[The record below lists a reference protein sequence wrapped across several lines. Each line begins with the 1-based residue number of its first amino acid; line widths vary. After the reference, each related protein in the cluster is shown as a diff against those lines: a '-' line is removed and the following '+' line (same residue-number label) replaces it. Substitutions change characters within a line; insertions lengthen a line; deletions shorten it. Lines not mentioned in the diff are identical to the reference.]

1 MQILKKAFGEYVTNC
16 YILKGEQGDLVI
28 DPGQGSFDWV
38 MQNTGKIAAVLNT
51 HGHFDHVYDD
61 AKLQRMGA
69 KIYIHESDAFMLRAD
84 PFETMPEPIE
94 ADVLIKGQEQSLEIA
109 GFNVKFSLFAGHT
122 PGSCMIEVDGVI
134 FSGDVIFKGSIGR
147 WDFPFSSG
155 EQMRES
161 LHKILQIKGDFTLY
175 PGHGANTS
183 LQAERQNLKYFL
195 QLFER

>member
-16 YILKGEQGDLVI
+16 YIVKGEQGDLVI

-38 MQNTGKIAAVLNT
+38 MQNTRKIAAVLNT

-61 AKLQRMGA
+61 AKLQRTGA
-69 KIYIHESDAFMLRAD
+69 KIYIHEEDAFMLRAD
-84 PFETMPEPIE
+84 PFETMPESIE

-122 PGSCMIEVDGVI
+122 PGSCMIEAGGVI

-155 EQMRES
+155 AQMRES

-175 PGHGANTS
+175 PGHGPNTS
-183 LQAERQNLKYFL
+183 LAAERQNLKYFL

>member
-16 YILKGEQGDLVI
+16 YIVKGEQGDLVI

-38 MQNTGKIAAVLNT
+38 MQNTRKIAAVLNT

-69 KIYIHESDAFMLRAD
+69 KIYIHEDDAFMLRAD
-84 PFETMPEPIE
+84 PFETMPESIE
-94 ADVLIKGQEQSLEIA
+94 ADVLIKGQEQSFEIA

-155 EQMRES
+155 AQMRES

-175 PGHGANTS
+175 PGHGPNTS
-183 LQAERQNLKYFL
+183 LAAERQNLKYFL

>member
-1 MQILKKAFGEYVTNC
+1 MQILKKAFGEYATNC
-16 YILKGEQGDLVI
+16 YIVKGEQGDLVI
-28 DPGQGSFDWV
+28 DPGEGSFDWV
-38 MQNTGKIAAVLNT
+38 IQNTGKIAAVFNT
-51 HGHFDHVYDD
+51 HGHYDHVYDD
-61 AKLQRMGA
+61 AKLQRAGA
-69 KIYIHESDAFMLRAD
+69 KIYIHEDDAFMLRAD
-84 PFETMPEPIE
+84 PFETMPESIE

-155 EQMRES
+155 AQMKES

-175 PGHGANTS
+175 PGHGPNTS
-183 LQAERQNLKYFL
+183 LQAEKQNLKYFL

>member
-16 YILKGEQGDLVI
+16 YIVKGERGDLVI
-28 DPGQGSFDWV
+28 DPGEGSFDWV

-61 AKLQRMGA
+61 AKLQRAGA
-69 KIYIHESDAFMLRAD
+69 KIYIHEDDAFMLRAD

-94 ADVLIKGQEQSLEIA
+94 ADVLVKGQEQSFEIA

-122 PGSCMIEVDGVI
+122 PGSCMIEAGGVI

-155 EQMRES
+155 EQMKES
-161 LHKILQIKGDFTLY
+161 LHKILQIEGDFTLY
-175 PGHGANTS
+175 PGHGPNTS
-183 LQAERQNLKYFL
+183 LAAERQNLKYFL

>member
-1 MQILKKAFGEYVTNC
+1 MQILKKAFGEYATNC
-16 YILKGEQGDLVI
+16 YILKGERGDLVI
-28 DPGQGSFDWV
+28 DPGEGSFDWV

-61 AKLQRMGA
+61 AKLQRTGA
-69 KIYIHESDAFMLRAD
+69 KIYIHEEDAFMLRAD
-84 PFETMPEPIE
+84 PFETMPESIE

-122 PGSCMIEVDGVI
+122 PGSCMIEAGGAI

-155 EQMRES
+155 AQMRES

-183 LQAERQNLKYFL
+183 LVAERQNLKYFL

>member
-28 DPGQGSFDWV
+28 DPGEGSFDWV

-51 HGHFDHVYDD
+51 HGHFDHIYDD
-61 AKLQRMGA
+61 AKLQRAGA
-69 KIYIHESDAFMLRAD
+69 KIYIHEEDAFMLRAD

-94 ADVLIKGQEQSLEIA
+94 ADVLVKGQEQSFEIA

-175 PGHGANTS
+175 PGHGPNTS
-183 LQAERQNLKYFL
+183 LAAERQNLKYFL

>member
-1 MQILKKAFGEYVTNC
+1 MQILKKAFGEYATNC

-69 KIYIHESDAFMLRAD
+69 KIYIHEEDAFMLRAD
-84 PFETMPEPIE
+84 PFETMPESIE

-155 EQMRES
+155 AQMRES

-175 PGHGANTS
+175 PGHGPNTS
-183 LQAERQNLKYFL
+183 LAAERQNLKYFL

>member
-16 YILKGEQGDLVI
+16 YILKGERGDLVI
-28 DPGQGSFDWV
+28 DPGEGSFDWV

-61 AKLQRMGA
+61 AKLQRAGA
-69 KIYIHESDAFMLRAD
+69 KIYIHEDDAFMLRAD
-84 PFETMPEPIE
+84 PFETMPESIE
-94 ADVLIKGQEQSLEIA
+94 ADVFIKGQEQSLEIA

-122 PGSCMIEVDGVI
+122 PGSCMIEAGGAI

-155 EQMRES
+155 AQMRES

>member
-16 YILKGEQGDLVI
+16 YIVKGEQGDLVI
-28 DPGQGSFDWV
+28 DPGEGSFDWV

-61 AKLQRMGA
+61 AKLQRAGA
-69 KIYIHESDAFMLRAD
+69 KIYIHEEDAFMLRAD

-122 PGSCMIEVDGVI
+122 PGGCMIEVDGVI

-175 PGHGANTS
+175 PGHGPNTS
-183 LQAERQNLKYFL
+183 LAAERQNLKYFL

>member
-16 YILKGEQGDLVI
+16 YILKGERGDLVI

-38 MQNTGKIAAVLNT
+38 MQNTEKIAAVLNT

-61 AKLQRMGA
+61 AKLQKAGA
-69 KIYIHESDAFMLRAD
+69 KIYIHEDDAFMLRAD
-84 PFETMPEPIE
+84 PFETMPESIE
-94 ADVLIKGQEQSLEIA
+94 ADVLIKGQEQSFEIA
-109 GFNVKFSLFAGHT
+109 GFNVKFHLFAGHT
-122 PGSCMIEVDGVI
+122 PGSCMIEAGGVI

-155 EQMRES
+155 AQMRES

-175 PGHGANTS
+175 PGHGPNTS

>member
-28 DPGQGSFDWV
+28 DPGEGSFDWV

-61 AKLQRMGA
+61 AKLQRAGA
-69 KIYIHESDAFMLRAD
+69 KIYIHEEDAFMLRAD
-84 PFETMPEPIE
+84 PFETMQEPIE
-94 ADVLIKGQEQSLEIA
+94 ADVLVKGQEQSLEIA

-155 EQMRES
+155 EQMKES
-161 LHKILQIKGDFTLY
+161 LHKILQIEGDFTLY
-175 PGHGANTS
+175 PGHGPNTS
-183 LQAERQNLKYFL
+183 LAAERQNLKYFL

>member
-1 MQILKKAFGEYVTNC
+1 MQILKKAFGEYATNC
-16 YILKGEQGDLVI
+16 YIVKGEQGDLVI
-28 DPGQGSFDWV
+28 DPGEGSFDWV
-38 MQNTGKIAAVLNT
+38 MQNTGKIAAVFNT

-61 AKLQRMGA
+61 AKLQRAGA
-69 KIYIHESDAFMLRAD
+69 KIYIHEDDAFMLRAD
-84 PFETMPEPIE
+84 PFETMPESIE
-94 ADVLIKGQEQSLEIA
+94 ADVLIKGQEQSFEIA

-175 PGHGANTS
+175 PGHGPNTS

-195 QLFER
+195 QLLKR

>member
-1 MQILKKAFGEYVTNC
+1 MQILKKAFGEYATNC
-16 YILKGEQGDLVI
+16 YIVKGEQGDLVI
-28 DPGQGSFDWV
+28 DPGEGSFDWV
-38 MQNTGKIAAVLNT
+38 MQNTGKIAAVFNT

-61 AKLQRMGA
+61 AKLQRAGA
-69 KIYIHESDAFMLRAD
+69 KIYIHEDDAFMLRAD
-84 PFETMPEPIE
+84 PFETMPESIE
-94 ADVLIKGQEQSLEIA
+94 ADVLIKGQEQSFEIA

-122 PGSCMIEVDGVI
+122 PGSCMIEAGGVI

-175 PGHGANTS
+175 PGHGPNTS

-195 QLFER
+195 QLLKR

>member
-1 MQILKKAFGEYVTNC
+1 MQILKKAFGDYMTNC

-28 DPGQGSFDWV
+28 DPGEGSFDWV

-61 AKLQRMGA
+61 AKLQRAGA

-94 ADVLIKGQEQSLEIA
+94 ADVLVKGQEQSFEIA

-122 PGSCMIEVDGVI
+122 PGSCMIEAGGVI

-183 LQAERQNLKYFL
+183 LVAERQNLKYFL

>member
-61 AKLQRMGA
+61 AKLQRAGA
-69 KIYIHESDAFMLRAD
+69 KIYIHEEDAFMLRAD

-94 ADVLIKGQEQSLEIA
+94 ADVLVKGQEQSFAIA

-175 PGHGANTS
+175 PGHGPNTS
-183 LQAERQNLKYFL
+183 LAAERQNLKYFL

>member
-1 MQILKKAFGEYVTNC
+1 MQILKKAFGEYATNC

-28 DPGQGSFDWV
+28 DPGQGSYDWV

-61 AKLQRMGA
+61 AKLQRAGA

-94 ADVLIKGQEQSLEIA
+94 ADVLVKGQEQSFEIA

-122 PGSCMIEVDGVI
+122 PGSCMIEAGGAI

-147 WDFPFSSG
+147 WDFPFSNG
-155 EQMRES
+155 AQMRES
-161 LHKILQIKGDFTLY
+161 LHKILQIKDDFTLY

>member
-1 MQILKKAFGEYVTNC
+1 MQILKKAFGEYATNC

-51 HGHFDHVYDD
+51 HGHFDHVYND

-84 PFETMPEPIE
+84 PFETMPESIE
-94 ADVLIKGQEQSLEIA
+94 ADVLVKGQEQSFEMA

-122 PGSCMIEVDGVI
+122 PGSCMIEAGGVI

-155 EQMRES
+155 AQMRES

-175 PGHGANTS
+175 PGHGPNTN
-183 LQAERQNLKYFL
+183 LAAERQNLKYFL
-195 QLFER
+195 QLLKR

>member
-16 YILKGEQGDLVI
+16 YIVKGEQGDLVI

-51 HGHFDHVYDD
+51 HGHYDHVYDD
-61 AKLQRMGA
+61 AKLQRAGA

-84 PFETMPEPIE
+84 PFETMPESIE

-175 PGHGANTS
+175 PGHGPNTS
-183 LQAERQNLKYFL
+183 LAAERQNLKYFL

>member
-1 MQILKKAFGEYVTNC
+1 MQILKKAFGEYATNC

-61 AKLQRMGA
+61 AKWQRTGA
-69 KIYIHESDAFMLRAD
+69 KIYIHEEDAFMLRAD

-94 ADVLIKGQEQSLEIA
+94 ADMLIKGQEQSFEIA
-109 GFNVKFSLFAGHT
+109 GFNIKFSLFAGHT
-122 PGSCMIEVDGVI
+122 PGSCMIEAGGVI

-155 EQMRES
+155 AQMRES

-175 PGHGANTS
+175 PGHGPNTS
-183 LQAERQNLKYFL
+183 LAAERQNLKYFL

>member
-1 MQILKKAFGEYVTNC
+1 MQILKKAFGEYATNC

-61 AKLQRMGA
+61 AKLQRAGA
-69 KIYIHESDAFMLRAD
+69 KIYIHEEDAFMLRAD

-94 ADVLIKGQEQSLEIA
+94 ADMLIKGQEQSFEIA
-109 GFNVKFSLFAGHT
+109 GFNIKFSLFAGHT
-122 PGSCMIEVDGVI
+122 PGSCMIEAGGVI

-175 PGHGANTS
+175 PGHGPNTS
-183 LQAERQNLKYFL
+183 LAAERQNLKYFL

>member
-1 MQILKKAFGEYVTNC
+1 MKILTKAFGEYVTNC
-16 YILKGEQGDLVI
+16 YVLKGEQGDLVI
-28 DPGQGSFDWV
+28 DPGEGSFDWV

-61 AKLQRMGA
+61 AKLQRAGA
-69 KIYIHESDAFMLRAD
+69 KIYIHEEDAFMLRAD
-84 PFETMPEPIE
+84 PFETLQEPLQP
-94 ADVLIKGQEQSLEIA
+94 DVLVSDGQEFVLG
-109 GFNVKFSLFAGHT
+109 GFNVKFHLFAGHT
-122 PGSCMIEVDGVI
+122 PGSCMIEAGGAI

-161 LHKILQIKGDFTLY
+161 LHKILQIKGDFALY
-175 PGHGANTS
+175 PGHGPNTS
-183 LQAERQNLKYFL
+183 LAAERQNLKYFL

>member
-1 MQILKKAFGEYVTNC
+1 MQILKRAFGEYVTNC
-16 YILKGEQGDLVI
+16 YIIKGEQGDLVI
-28 DPGQGSFDWV
+28 DPGEGSFDWV
-38 MQNTGKIAAVLNT
+38 IQNTGKIAAVLNT
-51 HGHFDHVYDD
+51 HGHYDHVYDD
-61 AKLQRMGA
+61 AKLQRAGA
-69 KIYIHESDAFMLRAD
+69 KIYIHEDDAFMLRAD
-84 PFETMPEPIE
+84 PFETMPESIE

-175 PGHGANTS
+175 PGHGPNTS
-183 LQAERQNLKYFL
+183 LAAERQNLKYFL

>member
-16 YILKGEQGDLVI
+16 YILKGEQSDLVI
-28 DPGQGSFDWV
+28 DPGEGSFDWV

-69 KIYIHESDAFMLRAD
+69 KIYIHEEDAFMLRAD
-84 PFETMPEPIE
+84 PFETMPESIE
-94 ADVLIKGQEQSLEIA
+94 ADVLVKGQEQSFEIA

-161 LHKILQIKGDFTLY
+161 LHRILQIKGDFTLY
-175 PGHGANTS
+175 PGHGPNTS

>member
-1 MQILKKAFGEYVTNC
+1 MQILKKAFGEYATNC

-28 DPGQGSFDWV
+28 DPGEGSFDWV

-61 AKLQRMGA
+61 AKLQRTGA
-69 KIYIHESDAFMLRAD
+69 KIYIHEDDAFMLRAD
-84 PFETMPEPIE
+84 PFETMPESIE
-94 ADVLIKGQEQSLEIA
+94 ADVLIKGQEQSFEIA

-122 PGSCMIEVDGVI
+122 PGSCMIEAGGAI

-147 WDFPFSSG
+147 WDFPFSNG
-155 EQMRES
+155 EQMRAS
-161 LHKILQIKGDFTLY
+161 LHKILQIEGDFTLY
-175 PGHGANTS
+175 PGHGPNTS
-183 LQAERQNLKYFL
+183 LQAEKQNLKYFL

>member
-38 MQNTGKIAAVLNT
+38 MQNTDKIAAVLNT

-61 AKLQRMGA
+61 AKLQRAGA
-69 KIYIHESDAFMLRAD
+69 KIYIHEDDAFMLRAD
-84 PFETMPEPIE
+84 PFETMPESIE
-94 ADVLIKGQEQSLEIA
+94 TDVLVKGQEQSLEIA

-122 PGSCMIEVDGVI
+122 PGSCMIEAGGVI

-155 EQMRES
+155 AQMRES

-183 LQAERQNLKYFL
+183 LVAERQNLKYFL
-195 QLFER
+195 RLFER

>member
-1 MQILKKAFGEYVTNC
+1 MQILKKAFGEYATNC
-16 YILKGEQGDLVI
+16 YILKGEQSDLVI

-61 AKLQRMGA
+61 AKLQRVGA

-122 PGSCMIEVDGVI
+122 PGSCMIEAGGVI

-155 EQMRES
+155 AQMRES

>member
-1 MQILKKAFGEYVTNC
+1 MQILKKAFGEYATNC
-16 YILKGEQGDLVI
+16 YILKGERGDLVI

-61 AKLQRMGA
+61 AKLQRAGA

-84 PFETMPEPIE
+84 PFEAMPESIE

-122 PGSCMIEVDGVI
+122 PGSCMIEAGGVI

-155 EQMRES
+155 AQMRES

-175 PGHGANTS
+175 PGHGPNTS
-183 LQAERQNLKYFL
+183 LAAERQNLKYFL

>member
-1 MQILKKAFGEYVTNC
+1 MQILKKAFGEYATNC

-61 AKLQRMGA
+61 AKLQRAGA
-69 KIYIHESDAFMLRAD
+69 KIYIHEEDAFMLRAD

-94 ADVLIKGQEQSLEIA
+94 ADVLVKGQEQSLEIA

-122 PGSCMIEVDGVI
+122 PGSCMIEAGGVI

-147 WDFPFSSG
+147 WDFPFSNG

-161 LHKILQIKGDFTLY
+161 LHKILQIKGDFALY
-175 PGHGANTS
+175 PGHGPNTS

-195 QLFER
+195 QLLKR

>member
-1 MQILKKAFGEYVTNC
+1 MQILKRAFGEYVTNC
-16 YILKGEQGDLVI
+16 YIVKGEQGDLVI

-38 MQNTGKIAAVLNT
+38 MQNTDKIAAVLNT
-51 HGHFDHVYDD
+51 HGHYDHVYDD

-69 KIYIHESDAFMLRAD
+69 KIYIHESDAFMLRTD
-84 PFETMPEPIE
+84 PFETMPESIE

-122 PGSCMIEVDGVI
+122 PGSCMIEVGGVI

-175 PGHGANTS
+175 PGHGPNTS
-183 LQAERQNLKYFL
+183 LAAERQNLKYFL

>member
-16 YILKGEQGDLVI
+16 YIVKGEQGDLVI

-51 HGHFDHVYDD
+51 HGHYDHVYDD
-61 AKLQRMGA
+61 AKLQRAGA
-69 KIYIHESDAFMLRAD
+69 KIYIHESDAFMLRTD
-84 PFETMPEPIE
+84 PFETMPESIE

-155 EQMRES
+155 AQMRES

-175 PGHGANTS
+175 PGHGPNTS
-183 LQAERQNLKYFL
+183 LAAERQNLKYFL

>member
-1 MQILKKAFGEYVTNC
+1 MQILKKAFGEYATNC

-61 AKLQRMGA
+61 AKLQRAGA
-69 KIYIHESDAFMLRAD
+69 KIYIHEDDAFMLRAD
-84 PFETMPEPIE
+84 PFGTMPESIE

-147 WDFPFSSG
+147 WDFPFSNG

-161 LHKILQIKGDFTLY
+161 LHKILQIEGDFTLY
-175 PGHGANTS
+175 PGHGLNTS
-183 LQAERQNLKYFL
+183 LAAERQNLKYFL
-195 QLFER
+195 QFFER

>member
-1 MQILKKAFGEYVTNC
+1 MQILKKAFGEYATNC
-16 YILKGEQGDLVI
+16 YIVKGEQGDLVI
-28 DPGQGSFDWV
+28 DPGEGSFDWV
-38 MQNTGKIAAVLNT
+38 MQNTGKIAAVFNT

-61 AKLQRMGA
+61 AKLQRAGA
-69 KIYIHESDAFMLRAD
+69 KIYIHEDDAFMLRAD
-84 PFETMPEPIE
+84 PFETMPESIE
-94 ADVLIKGQEQSLEIA
+94 ADVLIKGQEQSFEIA

-122 PGSCMIEVDGVI
+122 PGSCMIEAGGVI

-155 EQMRES
+155 AQMRES

-175 PGHGANTS
+175 PGHGPNTS

-195 QLFER
+195 QLLKR

>member
-1 MQILKKAFGEYVTNC
+1 MKILTKAFGEYVTNC

-28 DPGQGSFDWV
+28 DPGEGSFDWV

-51 HGHFDHVYDD
+51 HGHYDHVYDD
-61 AKLQRMGA
+61 AKLQRAGA

-84 PFETMPEPIE
+84 PFETLQEPLQP
-94 ADVLIKGQEQSLEIA
+94 DVLVSDGQEFVLG
-109 GFNVKFSLFAGHT
+109 GFNVKFHLFAGHT
-122 PGSCMIEVDGVI
+122 PGSCMIEAGGAI

-147 WDFPFSSG
+147 WDFPFSNG

-175 PGHGANTS
+175 PGHGANSS
-183 LQAERQNLKYFL
+183 LAAERQNLKYFL

>member
-1 MQILKKAFGEYVTNC
+1 MQILKRAFGEYVTNC

-38 MQNTGKIAAVLNT
+38 MQNTDKIAAVLNT

-61 AKLQRMGA
+61 AKLQRAGA
-69 KIYIHESDAFMLRAD
+69 KIYIHEEDAFMLRAD

-94 ADVLIKGQEQSLEIA
+94 ADVLVKGQEQSLEIA

-122 PGSCMIEVDGVI
+122 PGSCMIEAGGII

-147 WDFPFSSG
+147 WDFPFSNG

-175 PGHGANTS
+175 PGHGPNTS
-183 LQAERQNLKYFL
+183 LAAERQNLKYFL

>member
-16 YILKGEQGDLVI
+16 YILKGERGDLVI
-28 DPGQGSFDWV
+28 DPGEGSFDWV

-61 AKLQRMGA
+61 AKLQRTGA
-69 KIYIHESDAFMLRAD
+69 KIYIHEEDAFMLRAD
-84 PFETMPEPIE
+84 PFETMPESIE
-94 ADVLIKGQEQSLEIA
+94 ADVLVKGQEQSLEIA

-155 EQMRES
+155 AQMRES

-175 PGHGANTS
+175 PGHGPNTS
-183 LQAERQNLKYFL
+183 LAAERQNLKYFL

>member
-16 YILKGEQGDLVI
+16 YIIKGERGDLVI

-61 AKLQRMGA
+61 AKLQRTGA
-69 KIYIHESDAFMLRAD
+69 KIYIHEEDAFMLRVD

-94 ADVLIKGQEQSLEIA
+94 ADVLVKGQEQSFEIA

-147 WDFPFSSG
+147 WDFLFSSG
-155 EQMRES
+155 AQMRES

-175 PGHGANTS
+175 PGHGPNTS

>member
-1 MQILKKAFGEYVTNC
+1 MQILKKAFGEYATNC

-28 DPGQGSFDWV
+28 DPGEGSFDWV

-61 AKLQRMGA
+61 AKLQRAGA

-84 PFETMPEPIE
+84 PFGTMPESIE
-94 ADVLIKGQEQSLEIA
+94 ADVLIKGQEQSFEIA

-122 PGSCMIEVDGVI
+122 PGSCMIEAGGAI
-134 FSGDVIFKGSIGR
+134 FSGDIIFKGSIGR
-147 WDFPFSSG
+147 WDFPFSNG

-161 LHKILQIKGDFTLY
+161 LHKILQIEGDFTLY
-175 PGHGANTS
+175 PGHGPNTS
-183 LQAERQNLKYFL
+183 LAAERQNLKYFL